1 MRFAQLIA
9 MAAAWLAPCT
19 ALGADSTPAS
29 ASDDRIALSANGSTL
44 PGTNGG
50 GGASVA
56 WLHNFD
62 ADTLAGVAV
71 EHQVISVAHWT
82 FGSVNGS
89 LTRELGDARYSFYG
103 EAHEGAG
110 DNGPHAFKY
119 SIVAAGLI
127 GTYFHRLSVQLEDR
141 QFDVITTHGN
151 LPKLGLSYLWNP
163 HTLTTVSY
171 ADTVG
176 GNLGTHL
183 TSGRIDLNG
192 SQLNF
197 LAGVSFGQ
205 VSPTVLNLNISLP
218 GKTLKEGYVG
228 VTKLLPH
235 LRSTLTLVVDYQDLS
250 GSNRVAVTLNYIF
263 HFGHQ
268 GKPT

>member
-1 MRFAQLIA
+1 
-9 MAAAWLAPCT
+9 
-19 ALGADSTPAS
+19 
-29 ASDDRIALSANGSTL
+29 
-44 PGTNGG
+44 
-50 GGASVA
+50 
-56 WLHNFD
+56 
-62 ADTLAGVAV
+62 
-71 EHQVISVAHWT
+71 
-82 FGSVNGS
+82 
-89 LTRELGDARYSFYG
+89 
-103 EAHEGAG
+103 
-110 DNGPHAFKY
+110 
-119 SIVAAGLI
+119 
-127 GTYFHRLSVQLEDR
+127 
-141 QFDVITTHGN
+141 
-151 LPKLGLSYLWNP
+151 
-163 HTLTTVSY
+163 LTTVSY

-235 LRSTLTLVVDYQDLS
+235 LRGALTLVVDYQDLS